1 MEEYHSCAVWM
12 HVAEVRQCHQVAER
26 NVSMRKAHA
35 VIVAQPEA
43 ATVVSNAIATLHCM
57 AEYGKTMV
65 SEQFELA
72 ARLADLRK
80 TETVLQALLAE
91 ISKRRVELET
101 RQRSMANPRW

>member
-1 MEEYHSCAVWM
+1 
-12 HVAEVRQCHQVAER
+12 
-26 NVSMRKAHA
+26 
-35 VIVAQPEA
+35 
-43 ATVVSNAIATLHCM
+43 M